1 MICIVQRVTSASVRV
16 GDAVVGQ
23 IGPGLV
29 ALAALHADDTDA
41 ELAKAADKLLTLRV
55 FPQGDQAYHLD
66 VTQVGGG
73 MLLVPNFTVAADT
86 SGGRRPAL
94 HPAARPDVAKGWFE
108 KWVGLVRQ
116 RYDRVAT
123 GEFGADMAVSLVND
137 GPLTLVVE
145 VRRKA

>member
-16 GDAVVGQ
+16 GDVVVGQ

-29 ALAALHADDTDA
+29 ALAALHTDDTDA

-55 FPQGDQAYHLD
+55 FPQADRAYHLD
-66 VTQVGGG
+66 VTQIGGG
-73 MLLVPNFTVAADT
+73 VLLVPNFTVAADT
-86 SGGRRPAL
+86 SGGRRPGL
-94 HPAARPDVAKGWFE
+94 HPAARPDVAKGLFE

-137 GPLTLVVE
+137 GPLTLILE

>member
-1 MICIVQRVTSASVRV
+1 MV
-16 GDAVVGQ
+16 GEVGAGLAV
-23 IGPGLV
+23 LV
-29 ALAALHADDTDA
+29 AIHGDDTDV
-41 ELAKAADKLLTLRV
+41 ELARAAEKLLTLRV

-73 MLLVPNFTVAADT
+73 VLLVPNFTVAADT

-94 HPAARPDVAKGWFE
+94 HPAARPEVARVMFE
-108 KWVGLVRQ
+108 KWVNLVRQ
-116 RYDRVAT
+116 RYPGVAT